1 LTVLGQTLPVNAGS
15 HEQKAKKLITESVTT
30 ALDNFA
36 PADEAENVGR
46 LYEVLDQLRP
56 LSPDLRSPVI
66 SAILGLIERHPEAE
80 LGTPGPLVHELEA
93 IPGYQPFLRE
103 SVLRQPTNLS
113 VWMVNR
119 ILNSEISTGARS
131 GWLDVL
137 RTVLTHPLASKE
149 SQLAASDFLEHQG
162 N

>member
-1 LTVLGQTLPVNAGS
+1 
-15 HEQKAKKLITESVTT
+15 LITENVIT

-36 PADEAENVGR
+36 PAEEAENVGR
-46 LYEVLDQLRP
+46 LYEILDQLRP

-93 IPGYQPFLRE
+93 IPGYEEFLRE
-103 SVLRQPTNLS
+103 SVLRQPTDLG
-113 VWMVNR
+113 VWLVNR
-119 ILNSEISTGARS
+119 ILNSEISIEARS

-149 SQLAASDFLEHQG
+149 SQLTASDFLEHQG
-162 N
+162 Q